1 MNFVGMS
8 VYLHYFSLLEGVDR
22 QVNPLSSAL
31 SPQPSLLSPLS
42 HQSFFIYSP
51 SLNDY

>member
-8 VYLHYFSLLEGVDR
+8 VYLHYFSFLEGVNR

-31 SPQPSLLSPLS
+31 SPQPSLSSVLLHLLSLVERL
-42 HQSFFIYSP
+42 
-51 SLNDY
+51 LN